1 MSTSRSLSRTVS
13 RTMQTSVLRRVSK
26 VARIVT
32 PVGWLLVVAGVVL
45 TVAGHIVGWSELT
58 SMGVALVVLLLGS
71 LVFALGQSE
80 LEVELDLRPARV
92 TAGQRALAQVV
103 VRNVSEHR
111 TLGTRME
118 LRVGDGHA
126 EFGVPALASHD
137 EHEEPFVLPTVRRGI
152 VAVGPA
158 VSVRSDP
165 FGLVRRTQTW
175 TDETEL
181 IVHPR
186 TERLAELGTGFVR
199 DLEGQGTDRRSDS
212 DVSFQTIRDYEP
224 GDDQRQIHWLS
235 TARTGS
241 LMVKQFIETR
251 RSHVGLLVDGDLDAY
266 ATEEDAETAISV
278 VGSFG
283 ARVFQD
289 EQQVTCV
296 IGDQRIPALTRGSLL
311 DGLAGVELRPQR
323 GVLHSSIT
331 QLVRTASGL
340 SLAVVVTGSNTS
352 IDDIRRTALR
362 FPTGISVLMMRVDT
376 GSPMSFQPIGS
387 QMLLSLRTLADL
399 PKLLWAVGV

>member
-1 MSTSRSLSRTVS
+1 MSTSRSLSRSVS
-13 RTMQTSVLRRVSK
+13 RTMQTSALRRATGI
-26 VARIVT
+26 ARSVT
-32 PVGWLLVVAGVVL
+32 PVGWLLIGAGVVL
-45 TVAGHIVGWSELT
+45 IVAGNILGWSELT
-58 SMGVALVVLLLGS
+58 SLGVALVVLLAAAL
-71 LVFALGQSE
+71 LFALGQSD

-103 VRNVSEHR
+103 VRNTSEHR
-111 TLGTRME
+111 TLGSRME

-126 EFGVPALASHD
+126 EFAVPGLGPNA
-137 EHEEPFVLPTVRRGI
+137 EHEEPFVLPTVRRG
-152 VAVGPA
+152 VVVVGPA

-165 FGLVRRTQTW
+165 FGLVRRTQIW
-175 TDETEL
+175 TEETEL
-181 IVHPR
+181 IIHPR
-186 TERLAELGTGFVR
+186 IERLAELGSGFVR

-251 RSHVGLLVDGDLDAY
+251 RSHVGLLVDADLASY

-296 IGDQRIPALTRGSLL
+296 IGDQRIPALNRGLLL
-311 DGLAGVELRPQR
+311 DGLATVDLRPQR

-331 QLVRTASGL
+331 QLIRTASGL
-340 SLAVVVTGSNTS
+340 SLAVVVTGSRTS

-362 FPTGISVLMMRVDT
+362 FPAGISVLMIRVDAE
-376 GSPMSFQPIGS
+376 SPMSFQPIGS
-387 QMLLSLRTLADL
+387 QMLLSLRNLSDL
-399 PKLLWAVGV
+399 PRLLWAVRA